1 MNPTTRLANDNVNE
15 KVLYMAMELSQ
26 KKWCLAFGDGV
37 KKRQVVI
44 QANDLGALNG
54 AIMKAKEKFK
64 LPNETKVISCYEA
77 GRDGFWIHRHL
88 EEQGINNHIVDSSSI
103 KVDRRARRAKTDRL
117 DGDKLL
123 KQLILHVRGDEKLQV
138 VRVPTEAHEDERRRH
153 RERERLTREKTGHTC
168 RIKALLNLYGI
179 KCKNPGKKGWKSYIE
194 NIRDWKG
201 ELLQAYQKQE
211 LLREIDRLEMVKKQL
226 KDLETDMWNEL
237 KAEGDQ
243 SSSSVMI
250 KQLMRLKGV
259 GKVSSWILIKE
270 WFAWRKFKN
279 RREVGAAAGL
289 VGSPYDS
296 GDSRKEQGITKA
308 GNRRIRALMVE
319 LAWSWLRY
327 QPDSELTKWFMERF
341 NGKRSRKIGI
351 VALARRLLIA
361 IWRYVTAGVLPEG
374 AKLKSVAV

>member
-1 MNPTTRLANDNVNE
+1 VNT

-26 KKWCLAFGDGV
+26 KKWCLAFGDGL

-44 QANDLGALNG
+44 NANDLGALNE
-54 AIMKAKEKFK
+54 AILKAKEKFK
-64 LPNETKVISCYEA
+64 LPKETKVISCYEA
-77 GRDGFWIHRHL
+77 GRDGFWIHRYL
-88 EEQGINNHIVDSSSI
+88 VRQGINNHIVDSSSI

-117 DGDKLL
+117 DGEKLL

-138 VRVPTEAHEDERRRH
+138 VRVPDEAHEDERRRH
-153 RERERLTREKTGHTC
+153 RERERLTKEKTGHTC

-194 NIRDWKG
+194 NVCDWKG
-201 ELLQAYQKQE
+201 ELLQAHQKQE
-211 LLREIDRLEMVKKQL
+211 LLREIDRLDMVKKQL
-226 KDLETDMWNEL
+226 KSLETEMWNEL
-237 KAEGDQ
+237 KEDANQEALFA
-243 SSSSVMI
+243 MI
-250 KQLMRLKGV
+250 KQLMSLKGV
-259 GKVSSWILIKE
+259 GKVSSWILIME
-270 WFAWRKFKN
+270 WLGWRKFKN

-296 GDSRKEQGITKA
+296 GDSQKEQGITKA

-327 QPDSELTKWFMERF
+327 QPDSELTRWFMERF
-341 NGKRSRKIGI
+341 SGKRSRKIGI

-361 IWRYVTAGVLPEG
+361 LWRYITAGVLPEG
-374 AKLKSVAV
+374 AKLKPVIV